1 MQTMPSQ
8 SPQISSQPPHWPGTR
23 IVFVMLLCAGFAFAA
38 FLFFLMFH
46 TVIMP

>member
-1 MQTMPSQ
+1 MQT
-8 SPQISSQPPHWPGTR
+8 ISSQSSQIPSQRAEWPGTR
-23 IVFVMLLCAGFAFAA
+23 ALFVLLLCAGFAFAA